1 MDLAITRNLISPV
14 PSSAAFQI
22 TVSYEEFFRES
33 KPRCV
38 IMHLANDK
46 CKHIEIYMQGK
57 EKYISWAGSLLDR
70 ESSLKIK

>member
-1 MDLAITRNLISPV
+1 MDLAITRNLISRV

-22 TVSYEEFFRES
+22 IVSYKEFFRES
-33 KPRCV
+33 KPQCV
-38 IMHLANDK
+38 IVHLANDK

-57 EKYISWAGSLLDR
+57 ENYISWAGCLLYC